1 MRVLTRSK
9 FQLDLS
15 TITASQIERIDLN
28 ALMSIPRF
36 CAQTSKWWS
45 VAQHSLNVA
54 RVVKDFGGG
63 SNAQAWALLH
73 DAHEAYVGDQ
83 IRPLLQYL
91 DQASQEALA
100 TVRQT
105 IDAAIAERFSLTLDE
120 QTVNLVSQAD
130 DIVLAAEILAFFAI
144 PTERLLEIDVV
155 QRHWPLIQYVTLEVM
170 EPKVWGKAIDVLW
183 QPAKTV
189 GAT

>member
-15 TITASQIERIDLN
+15 TITAAQVERIDLN
-28 ALMSIPRF
+28 PLMSIPRF
-36 CAQTSKWWS
+36 CAQTSRWWS
-45 VAQHSLNVA
+45 VAQHSLNVS
-54 RVVKDFGGG
+54 RVVKDLGGG

-73 DAHEAYVGDQ
+73 DAYEAYLGDQ

-91 DQASQEALA
+91 DPVSQLSLA
-100 TVRQT
+100 TLRNT

-120 QTVNLVSQAD
+120 QTVNLVTQAD
-130 DIVLAAEILAFFAI
+130 DIVLAAEILAFFTV

-155 QRHWPLIQYVTLEVM
+155 QRHWPLIQYVSLEVM
-170 EPKVWGKAIDVLW
+170 EPKVWGKAVDALW
-183 QPAKTV
+183 QPAQPV
-189 GAT
+189 GAA